1 MTTFLFDRLI
11 SPVLKTLAISGSIIY
26 ASIVDHIT
34 LGGPMNESMGLSIIV
49 VVIAILNY
57 NFDATPVAAP
67 KIKSKC
73 SDPSDDDDDAHADP
87 SKAFKTND
95 GDAEEIKK

>member
-1 MTTFLFDRLI
+1 
-11 SPVLKTLAISGSIIY
+11 
-26 ASIVDHIT
+26 
-34 LGGPMNESMGLSIIV
+34 MNESMGLSIIV

-73 SDPSDDDDDAHADP
+73 SELSDDDDAHADP